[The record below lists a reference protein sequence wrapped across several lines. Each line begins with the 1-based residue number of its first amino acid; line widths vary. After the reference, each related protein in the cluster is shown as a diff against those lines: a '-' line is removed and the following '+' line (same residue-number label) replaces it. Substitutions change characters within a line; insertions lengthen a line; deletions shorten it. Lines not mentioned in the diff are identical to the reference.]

1 MKTNYIILW
10 AILSLTFSILCYGQ
24 NQVRAYTLPLPLDP
38 PKSRFEEFPSIS
50 IDSIIQTEAEDIVK
64 EAMKDTKKNKKTGKQ
79 SKIINR
85 TKEGITFVVDENL
98 APFDQKFPMENAR
111 VKGADAP
118 WRIFSE
124 EGMPDETQKIIAKSF
139 GDDEWFYVVRG
150 KDVFFQTMVRAYAEH
165 RPLVLSPDMVWLLI
179 SQGFAR
185 YVNAHSEELRDQI
198 VSHTEKMDLVI
209 ETKEEL
215 IHENPDWEK
224 LIADFAAQIDEY
236 TKDDIAKI
244 ITADFTTTGV
254 TERITS
260 QITLMETVKTYFDYI
275 IHYIGCGIPNITLT
289 GTPEDWQ
296 KVLEKTKQLEK
307 YGMEGWIKSLTP
319 ILTEFV
325 NASKGEP
332 DQAFWQG
339 MVKKERPDELVGN
352 KVCDLRKPTVL
363 DGWMLKLF
371 PDENGQ
377 TLDQVPHTHEM
388 PSERV
393 YVDFR
398 YQIIDPNTGNVIVDT
413 PMELVAGYIG
423 TEVDTKTH
431 ALTPKMGWMV
441 RQTESDEKIVEKLKG
456 MAEDSFDGIDLRVN
470 RVPEHLSQLKHIKKL
485 TLSFTGKVV
494 LPEWMDKIQIDELR
508 VKGKLSPD
516 EMDALGK
523 RFPRIIIQPTNQDV
537 IQVVELP
544 LIVVNG
550 APFKL
555 TRPFDFENAREEDFA
570 DLIGVDSK
578 DIKDIT
584 VLKDGAATAVW
595 GTRGRNGVIEIKTK
609 GYKMK
614 TKGKKKISG
623 TVSDAAGPL
632 WGANVVEID
641 EWGQIVGATSTDSLG
656 HFTLKVVNPKDRIR
670 VTYIGLFS
678 VELDMNR
685 KKYDIIM
692 ESRATIKEE
701 DTLKLRRLRGTVNV
715 NEFEG
720 IISADEFEGLE
731 QTPSTNH

>member
-10 AILSLTFSILCYGQ
+10 AILSLTFSTLCYGQ

-38 PKSRFEEFPSIS
+38 PNSRLAEFPSIS

-85 TKEGITFVVDENL
+85 TKGSITFVVDEHL
-98 APFDQKFPMENAR
+98 APFNEEFPMENAR
-111 VKGADAP
+111 SKGAKAP
-118 WRIFSE
+118 WHIFHE

-139 GDDEWFYVVRG
+139 GDEDWFYVFKG

-209 ETKEEL
+209 ETNEDL
-215 IHENPDWEK
+215 LHGNPDWEK
-224 LIADFAAQIDEY
+224 LIAGFAEQIHEY
-236 TKDDIAKI
+236 TKGDIAKT

-260 QITLMETVKTYFDYI
+260 QVTLMETVKTYFDYI
-275 IHYIGCGIPNITLT
+275 IHYMGCGIPNITLT

-296 KVLEKTKQLEK
+296 KVLDKTQQLEK
-307 YGMEGWIKSLTP
+307 YGMESWFKSLTP

-325 NASKGEP
+325 NASKGKP

-339 MVKKERPDELVGN
+339 MVKKERPDELIGN
-352 KVCDLRKPTVL
+352 KVCDVRKPTVL

-398 YQIIDPNTGNVIVDT
+398 YQIIDPNNGNVILDT

-441 RQTESDEKIVEKLKG
+441 RQTEDDEKIVEKLKE
-456 MAEDSFDGIDLRVN
+456 MAKDSFDGIDLRVN

-523 RFPRIIIQPTNQDV
+523 RFPRIVIQPTNQEEV

-570 DLIGVDSK
+570 ELIGVAPK

-584 VLKDGAATAVW
+584 VLKDAAATVIW
-595 GTRGRNGVIEIKTK
+595 GERGKWGVIEIKTK
-609 GYKMK
+609 GKIK
-614 TKGKKKISG
+614 KSKKKIKMISG
-623 TVSDAAGPL
+623 TVSDAAGPC
-632 WGANVVEID
+632 WMANVVEINEQD
-641 EWGQIVGATSTDSLG
+641 SIVGHVATDSLG
-656 HFTLKVVNPKDRIR
+656 HFTLKVVNPKDKIR
-670 VTYIGLFS
+670 VSYIGTKTMT
-678 VELDMNR
+678 LDIYK

-692 ESRATIKEE
+692 QPST
-701 DTLKLRRLRGTVNV
+701 TLRTVDVQNERKRRLR
-715 NEFEG
+715 
-720 IISADEFEGLE
+720 
-731 QTPSTNH
+731 

>member
-10 AILSLTFSILCYGQ
+10 AILSLTFSTLCYGQ

-50 IDSIIQTEAEDIVK
+50 IDSIVQTEAEDIVK

-79 SKIINR
+79 SKITNR
-85 TKEGITFVVDENL
+85 TKGSITFVVDEHL
-98 APFDQKFPMENAR
+98 APFNEEFPMENAR
-111 VKGADAP
+111 SKGAKAP
-118 WRIFSE
+118 WHIFHE

-139 GDDEWFYVVRG
+139 GDEDWFYVFKG

-209 ETKEEL
+209 ETNEDL
-215 IHENPDWEK
+215 LHGNPDWEK
-224 LIADFAAQIDEY
+224 LIAGFAEQIHEY
-236 TKDDIAKI
+236 TKGDIAKT

-260 QITLMETVKTYFDYI
+260 QVTLMETVKTYFDYI
-275 IHYIGCGIPNITLT
+275 IHYMGCGIPNITLT

-296 KVLEKTKQLEK
+296 KVLDKTQQLEK
-307 YGMEGWIKSLTP
+307 YGMESWFTSLTP

-325 NASKGEP
+325 NASKGKP

-339 MVKKERPDELVGN
+339 MVKKNRADELVGN
-352 KVCDLRKPTVL
+352 KVCDVRNPTVL

-398 YQIIDPNTGNVIVDT
+398 YQIIDPNNGNVILDT

-423 TEVDTKTH
+423 AEVDTKTH

-441 RQTESDEKIVEKLKG
+441 RQTEDDEKIVEKLKE
-456 MAEDSFDGIDLRVN
+456 MAKDSFDGIDLRVN

-523 RFPRIIIQPTNQDV
+523 RFPRIVIQPTNQEEV

-570 DLIGVDSK
+570 ELIGVAPK

-584 VLKDGAATAVW
+584 VLKDAAATVIW
-595 GTRGRNGVIEIKTK
+595 GERGKWGVIEIKTK
-609 GYKMK
+609 GKIK
-614 TKGKKKISG
+614 KSKKKIKMISG

-632 WGANVVEID
+632 WMVNVVEINEQD
-641 EWGQIVGATSTDSLG
+641 SIVGHAVTDSLG
-656 HFTLKVVNPKDRIR
+656 HFKLKVVNPKDKIR
-670 VTYIGLFS
+670 VSYIGTKTMT
-678 VELDMNR
+678 LDIYK

-692 ESRATIKEE
+692 QPST
-701 DTLKLRRLRGTVNV
+701 TLRTVDVQNERKRRLR
-715 NEFEG
+715 
-720 IISADEFEGLE
+720 
-731 QTPSTNH
+731 

>member
-1 MKTNYIILW
+1 MRTNITTLLAVI
-10 AILSLTFSILCYGQ
+10 SLAFSTLCYGQ

-38 PKSRFEEFPSIS
+38 PKSRLEEFPSIS
-50 IDSIIQTEAEDIVK
+50 IDSIVQKEAEDIMK
-64 EAMKDTKKNKKTGKQ
+64 EAMKDTKNNKKTDKQ

-85 TKEGITFVVDENL
+85 TKEGITFIVDENL
-98 APFDQKFPMENAR
+98 APIKEDDLYMEDLQSRGSNALS
-111 VKGADAP
+111 G
-118 WRIFSE
+118 IFESE
-124 EGMPDETQKIIAKSF
+124 GFLDPIWIAHSF
-139 GDDEWFYVVRG
+139 SDDEEFYTFKG
-150 KDVFFQTMVRAYAEH
+150 KDVFFQTIVRAYAQH

-198 VSHTEKMDLVI
+198 VRHTEKMDLVV
-209 ETKEEL
+209 ESKEEL
-215 IHENPDWEK
+215 SHGNPDWEK
-224 LIADFAAQIDEY
+224 LIAGFAEQIHEY
-236 TKDDIAKI
+236 TKGDIAKT
-244 ITADFTTTGV
+244 ITADFTTTGI

-260 QITLMETVKTYFDYI
+260 QVTLMETVKTYFDYI
-275 IHYIGCGIPNITLT
+275 IHYMGCGIPSITLK

-307 YGMEGWIKSLTP
+307 YGMSDWFKSLTP

-332 DQAFWQG
+332 NQTFWQG

-393 YVDFR
+393 YVNFR
-398 YQIIDPNTGNVIVDT
+398 YQWIDPANGNVLVDT

-423 TEVDTKTH
+423 AEVDSETH

-441 RQTESDEKIVEKLKG
+441 RQTESDEKIVEKLME
-456 MAEDSFDGIDLRVN
+456 MAEKDSFEGIDLRVN
-470 RVPEHLSQLKHIKKL
+470 RVPEHLAQLKYIKKL
-485 TLSFTGKVV
+485 TLTFTDKVV
-494 LPEWMDKIQIDELR
+494 LPDWMDKIKIDELR
-508 VKGKLSPD
+508 VKGEISPD
-516 EMDALGK
+516 EIVALGK
-523 RFPRIIIQPTNQDV
+523 RFPRIIIQPTNREEV

-544 LIVVNG
+544 LIIVNG

-570 DLIGVDSK
+570 ELIGVAPK
-578 DIKDIT
+578 DIEDIT
-584 VLKDGAATAVW
+584 VFKDAAATVIW
-595 GTRGRNGVIEIKTK
+595 GERGKWGVIEIKTNGK
-609 GYKMK
+609 VKKSKRKIKM
-614 TKGKKKISG
+614 ISG
-623 TVSDAAGPL
+623 TVSDADGPC
-632 WGANVVEID
+632 WMANVVEINEQD
-641 EWGQIVGATSTDSLG
+641 SIVGHVATDSLG
-656 HFTLKVVNPKDRIR
+656 HFTLKIVNPKDKIRIS
-670 VTYIGLFS
+670 YIG
-678 VELDMNR
+678 VKTMTLDIYK

-692 ESRATIKEE
+692 QPST
-701 DTLKLRRLRGTVNV
+701 TLRTVDVQNERKRRLR
-715 NEFEG
+715 
-720 IISADEFEGLE
+720 
-731 QTPSTNH
+731 

>member
-1 MKTNYIILW
+1 MKTNHIILW
-10 AILSLTFSILCYGQ
+10 AILSLTFSTLCYGQ

-50 IDSIIQTEAEDIVK
+50 IDSIVKTEAEDIVK

-296 KVLEKTKQLEK
+296 KVLEKTQQLEK
-307 YGMEGWIKSLTP
+307 YGMSDWIKSLTP

-325 NASKGEP
+325 NASQGEP

-352 KVCDLRKPTVL
+352 KVCDLRQPTVL

-398 YQIIDPNTGNVIVDT
+398 YQIIDPNNGNVILDT

-441 RQTESDEKIVEKLKG
+441 RQTEDDEKIVEKLKG

-544 LIVVNG
+544 LIIVNG
-550 APFKL
+550 EPFKL
-555 TRPFDFENAREEDFA
+555 PRPFDFENAREEDFA
-570 DLIGVDSK
+570 ALIGVAPK

-584 VLKDGAATAVW
+584 VLKDAAATAVW
-595 GTRGRNGVIEIKTK
+595 GTRGHNGVIEIRTK
-609 GYKMK
+609 HNAMK

-715 NEFEG
+715 DEFEG

-731 QTPSTNH
+731 QTP